1 MKKYNQN
8 NFTRYK
14 QDVKAS
20 QPKQKAWNEYTRDE
34 LIVKF
39 MPLVENI
46 ARKFKDS
53 DAANGVISLS
63 DRIQFGSIGLG
74 KAVDKIVWQQ
84 ILTSK
89 DPERTLKSYL
99 AKRIRGA
106 IRRATDANRSG
117 MRIPEHKLNEIR
129 NDFDNHKNSELYFNS
144 IFQSIDATVGD
155 EENMLMQIPDTS
167 DDPMKKENL
176 SIKLRNI
183 MMKHLTEKE
192 YHVIRLS
199 YGINC
204 DKQSA
209 KEIAYYLDMKGVSSY
224 VRVSQLKKQAIDKL
238 KQVLDHS
245 QVVDYLYVA
254 CLNNKANV

>member
-20 QPKQKAWNEYTRDE
+20 QPEGKFWDEYTRDE
-34 LIVKF
+34 LIIKF

-63 DRIQFGSIGLG
+63 DRIQFGNIGLI
-74 KAVDKIVWQQ
+74 KAVDKIQWKQ
-84 ILTSK
+84 ILNSK

-99 AKRIRGA
+99 SKRIRGA

-117 MRIPEHKLNEIR
+117 MRLPEHKLNEIR
-129 NDFDNHKNSELYFNS
+129 NNFENKKNSELYFNS
-144 IFQSIDATVGD
+144 MFQSIDATVGD
-155 EENMLMQIPDTS
+155 DENMLMQIPDNS

-176 SIKLRNI
+176 SSHILKTML
-183 MMKHLTEKE
+183 KHLSPKE
-192 YHVIRLS
+192 YYVIKLS

-204 DKQSA
+204 DKMSA
-209 KEIAYYLDMKGVSSY
+209 KEIADKLEIKGSSSY

-245 QVVDYLYVA
+245 QVIDYL
-254 CLNNKANV
+254 

>member
-8 NFTRYK
+8 NFSRYK

-20 QPKQKAWNEYTRDE
+20 QPEGKFWDEYTRDE
-34 LIVKF
+34 LIIKF
-39 MPLVENI
+39 LPLVENI

-53 DAANGVISLS
+53 DAANGVVSLS
-63 DRIQFGSIGLG
+63 DRIQFGHIGLI
-74 KAVDKIVWQQ
+74 KAVDKIVWKQ

-89 DPERTLKSYL
+89 DPERTIKSYL

-129 NDFDNHKNSELYFNS
+129 NDFDNYKNSELYFNS

-155 EENMLMQIPDTS
+155 EENMLMQIPDES

-176 SIKLRNI
+176 SYKLRNV

-209 KEIAYYLDMKGVSSY
+209 KEIAHYLNMNGVSSY
-224 VRVSQLKKQAIDKL
+224 VRVSQLKKQAINKL

-245 QVVDYLYVA
+245 QVVDYL
-254 CLNNKANV
+254 

>member
-20 QPKQKAWNEYTRDE
+20 QPEDKPWNEYTRDE
-34 LIVKF
+34 LIIKF

-53 DAANGVISLS
+53 DAANGVISVS
-63 DRIQFGSIGLG
+63 DRIQFGSIGLI
-74 KAVDKIVWQQ
+74 KAVGKIQWST
-84 ILTSK
+84 ILNSK
-89 DPERTLKSYL
+89 DSERTLKSYF

-117 MRIPEHKLNEIR
+117 MRLPEHKLNEIR
-129 NDFDNHKNSELYFNS
+129 NNFDNPLNAETFYNS
-144 IFQSIDATVGD
+144 IFKSIDAVISD
-155 EENMLMQIPDTS
+155 EENMLIQIPDES

-176 SIKLRNI
+176 SCKLRKI
-183 MMKHLTEKE
+183 MLNYLTEKE

-199 YGINC
+199 YGIDC
-204 DKQSA
+204 DKKSA
-209 KEIAYYLDMKGVSSY
+209 KEIAHYLNMQGTSSY

-245 QVVDYLYVA
+245 QVVDYL
-254 CLNNKANV
+254 

>member
-20 QPKQKAWNEYTRDE
+20 QPEGKFWDEYTRDE
-34 LIVKF
+34 LIIKF

-63 DRIQFGSIGLG
+63 DRIQFGNIGLI
-74 KAVDKIVWQQ
+74 KAVDKIQWKQ
-84 ILTSK
+84 ILNSK
-89 DPERTLKSYL
+89 DSERTLKSYL
-99 AKRIRGA
+99 SKRIRGA

-117 MRIPEHKLNEIR
+117 MRLPEHKLNEIR
-129 NDFDNHKNSELYFNS
+129 NNFENKKNSELYFNS
-144 IFQSIDATVGD
+144 MFQSIDATIGD
-155 EENMLMQIPDTS
+155 DENMLMQIPDNS

-176 SIKLRNI
+176 SSHILKTML
-183 MMKHLTEKE
+183 KHLSPKE
-192 YHVIRLS
+192 YYVIKLS

-204 DKQSA
+204 DRMSA
-209 KEIAYYLDMKGVSSY
+209 KEIADKLEIKGSSSY

-245 QVVDYLYVA
+245 QVIDYL
-254 CLNNKANV
+254 

>member
-8 NFTRYK
+8 NFSRYK

-20 QPKQKAWNEYTRDE
+20 QPEGKFWDEYTRDE
-34 LIVKF
+34 LIIKF
-39 MPLVENI
+39 MPLVVNI

-53 DAANGVISLS
+53 DAANGVVSLS
-63 DRIQFGSIGLG
+63 DRIQFGHIGLI
-74 KAVDKIVWQQ
+74 KAVDKIIWKQ

-89 DPERTLKSYL
+89 DPERTIKSYL

-129 NDFDNHKNSELYFNS
+129 NDFENHKNSELFFNS
-144 IFQSIDATVGD
+144 IFQSIDATIGD

-167 DDPMKKENL
+167 EDPMKKENL
-176 SIKLRNI
+176 SYKLRGI
-183 MMKHLTEKE
+183 MLKHLTEKE

-199 YGINC
+199 FGINC
-204 DKQSA
+204 DKLSA
-209 KEIAYYLDMKGVSSY
+209 KQIAEKLNMKGSSSY
-224 VRVSQLKKQAIDKL
+224 VRVSQLKKQAIEKL
-238 KQVLDHS
+238 KQVINHS
-245 QVVDYLYVA
+245 QVVDYL
-254 CLNNKANV
+254 

>member
-8 NFTRYK
+8 NFSRYK

-20 QPKQKAWNEYTRDE
+20 QPKTKPFNEYTRDE
-34 LIVKF
+34 LIIKF
-39 MPLVENI
+39 LPLVENI

-53 DAANGVISLS
+53 DAANGVVSLS
-63 DRIQFGSIGLG
+63 DRIQFGHIGLI
-74 KAVDKIVWQQ
+74 KAVDKIVWKQ

-89 DPERTLKSYL
+89 DPERTIKSYL

-129 NDFDNHKNSELYFNS
+129 NDFENYKNSELYFNS
-144 IFQSIDATVGD
+144 IFQSIDATIGD
-155 EENMLMQIPDTS
+155 EENLLMQIPDES
-167 DDPMKKENL
+167 EDPMKKENL
-176 SIKLRNI
+176 SYKLRNI
-183 MMKHLTEKE
+183 MLKHLSEKE

-209 KEIAYYLDMKGVSSY
+209 KQIAQYLNMNGVSSY
-224 VRVSQLKKQAIDKL
+224 VRVSQLKKQAINKL
-238 KQVLDHS
+238 KQVLKHS
-245 QVVDYLYVA
+245 QVIDYL
-254 CLNNKANV
+254 

>member
-14 QDVKAS
+14 QDVKTS
-20 QPKQKAWNEYTRDE
+20 QPEQKAWHDYKRDE
-34 LIVKF
+34 LIIKF

-53 DAANGVISLS
+53 DAANGVVSLS
-63 DRIQFGSIGLG
+63 DRIQFGNIGLV
-74 KAVDKIVWQQ
+74 KAIDKIQWKQ
-84 ILTSK
+84 ITASK
-89 DPERTLKSYL
+89 DPERTIKSYL

-129 NDFDNHKNSELYFNS
+129 NDFDNYENSELYFNS
-144 IFQSIDATVGD
+144 MFQSIDASLSD
-155 EENMLMQIPDTS
+155 EDNMIMQIPDES
-167 DDPMKKENL
+167 SDPMIKENL
-176 SIKLRNI
+176 SYKLRDI
-183 MMKHLTEKE
+183 MLNNLTEKE

-204 DKQSA
+204 DKMSA
-209 KEIAYYLDMKGVSSY
+209 KEIASYLDMKGTSSY

-238 KQVLDHS
+238 KNVLDHS
-245 QVVDYLYVA
+245 QVVDYL
-254 CLNNKANV
+254 

>member
-8 NFTRYK
+8 NFSRYK

-20 QPKQKAWNEYTRDE
+20 QPEGKFWDEYTRDE
-34 LIVKF
+34 LIIKF

-53 DAANGVISLS
+53 DAANGVVSLS
-63 DRIQFGSIGLG
+63 DRIQFGHIGLI
-74 KAVDKIVWQQ
+74 KAVDKIIWKQ

-89 DPERTLKSYL
+89 DAERTIKSYL

-129 NDFDNHKNSELYFNS
+129 NDFENHKNSELFFNS
-144 IFQSIDATVGD
+144 IFQSIDATIGD

-167 DDPMKKENL
+167 EDPMKKENL
-176 SIKLRNI
+176 SYKLRGI
-183 MMKHLTEKE
+183 MLKHLTEKE

-199 YGINC
+199 FGINC
-204 DKQSA
+204 DKLSA
-209 KEIAYYLDMKGVSSY
+209 KQIAEKLNMKGSSSY
-224 VRVSQLKKQAIDKL
+224 VRVSQLKKQAIEKL
-238 KQVLDHS
+238 KQVINHS
-245 QVVDYLYVA
+245 QVVDYL
-254 CLNNKANV
+254 

>member
-1 MKKYNQN
+1 MKKYNQS

-20 QPKQKAWNEYTRDE
+20 QPEGKFWDEYTRDE
-34 LIVKF
+34 LIIKF

-63 DRIQFGSIGLG
+63 DRIQFGNIGLV
-74 KAVDKIVWQQ
+74 KAVDKIQWKQ
-84 ILTSK
+84 IFDSK
-89 DPERTLKSYL
+89 DPERTLKSYFS
-99 AKRIRGA
+99 KRIRGA

-129 NDFDNHKNSELYFNS
+129 NDFSNTKNSELFFNS
-144 IFQSIDATVGD
+144 IFQSIDAKVNE
-155 EENMLMQIPDTS
+155 EENILMQIPDAS

-209 KEIAYYLDMKGVSSY
+209 KEIAQYLNMNGVSSY
-224 VRVSQLKKQAIDKL
+224 VRVSQLKKQALDKL
-238 KQVLDHS
+238 KQVLNYS
-245 QVVDYLYVA
+245 QVIDYL
-254 CLNNKANV
+254 

>member
-63 DRIQFGSIGLG
+63 DRIQFGSIGLV
-74 KAVDKIVWQQ
+74 KAVDKIGWQR

-129 NDFDNHKNSELYFNS
+129 KDFGEDKRMVSMFFNS
-144 IFQSIDATVGD
+144 VFTSLDAGTP
-155 EENMLMQIPDTS
+155 EQQAAAYNIPD
-167 DDPMKKENL
+167 
-176 SIKLRNI
+176 NI
-183 MMKHLTEKE
+183 KE
-192 YHVIRLS
+192 YNIEMLSAYLKSLMLNYLNPKEYQVLRLS
-199 YGINC
+199 YGLDC
-204 DKQSA
+204 KKHSA
-209 KEIAYYLDMKGVSSY
+209 KEIAEILGIKGTSSY
-224 VRVSQLKKQAIDKL
+224 VRISQLKKLAVDKL
-238 KQVLDHS
+238 IEKVPYS
-245 QVVDYLYVA
+245 QVVDYL
-254 CLNNKANV
+254 

>member
-8 NFTRYK
+8 NFSRYK

-20 QPKQKAWNEYTRDE
+20 QPKTKPFNEYTRDE
-34 LIVKF
+34 LIIKF
-39 MPLVENI
+39 LPLVENI

-53 DAANGVISLS
+53 DAANGVVSLS
-63 DRIQFGSIGLG
+63 DRIQFGHIGLI
-74 KAVDKIVWQQ
+74 KAVDKIVWKQ

-89 DPERTLKSYL
+89 DPERTIKSYL

-129 NDFDNHKNSELYFNS
+129 SDFENHKNSELYFNS
-144 IFQSIDATVGD
+144 IFSSIDATVGD
-155 EENMLMQIPDTS
+155 EENMVMQIPDES
-167 DDPMKKENL
+167 EDPMKKENL
-176 SIKLRNI
+176 SYKLRNV
-183 MMKHLTEKE
+183 MLKHLTEKE

-209 KEIAYYLDMKGVSSY
+209 KQIAQYLDMNGISSY
-224 VRVSQLKKQAIDKL
+224 VRVSQLKKQAINKL
-238 KQVLDHS
+238 KQVLNHS
-245 QVVDYLYVA
+245 QVIDYL
-254 CLNNKANV
+254 

>member
-20 QPKQKAWNEYTRDE
+20 QPKQKAWDKYNREE
-34 LIVKF
+34 LTIKF
-39 MPLVENI
+39 LPLVENI

-63 DRIQFGSIGLG
+63 DRIQFGTIGLV
-74 KAVDKIVWQQ
+74 KAVDKIVWSQ
-84 ILTSK
+84 IITSK
-89 DPERTLKSYL
+89 DPERTIKSYFS
-99 AKRIRGA
+99 KRIRGA

-129 NDFDNHKNSELYFNS
+129 SDFENYKNSELYFNS

-155 EENMLMQIPDTS
+155 EENMLMQIPDDS
-167 DDPMKKENL
+167 KDPLIKEKLSNKLITIMKKNL
-176 SIKLRNI
+176 
-183 MMKHLTEKE
+183 TDKE

-199 YGINC
+199 YGIDC

-209 KEIAYYLDMKGVSSY
+209 KEIAHYLNMNGVSSY

-238 KQVLDHS
+238 KNVLNHS
-245 QVVDYLYVA
+245 QVADYL
-254 CLNNKANV
+254 

>member
-8 NFTRYK
+8 NFSRYK

-20 QPKQKAWNEYTRDE
+20 QPENKVWHDYKRDE
-34 LIVKF
+34 LIIKF
-39 MPLVENI
+39 LPLVENI

-53 DAANGVISLS
+53 DAANGVVSLS
-63 DRIQFGSIGLG
+63 DRIQFGHIGLI
-74 KAVDKIVWQQ
+74 KAVDKIQWKQ
-84 ILTSK
+84 IAASK

-129 NDFDNHKNSELYFNS
+129 GDFDNHKNSEIYFNS
-144 IFQSIDATVGD
+144 IFQSIDATIGD
-155 EENMLMQIPDTS
+155 EDNMLMQIPDES
-167 DDPMKKENL
+167 DNPMKKENL
-176 SIKLRNI
+176 SYKLRNI

-209 KEIAYYLDMKGVSSY
+209 KEIAQYLNMNGVSSY
-224 VRVSQLKKQAIDKL
+224 VRVSQLKKQAINKL

-245 QVVDYLYVA
+245 QVVDYL
-254 CLNNKANV
+254 

>member
-20 QPKQKAWNEYTRDE
+20 QPEDKPWNEYTRDE
-34 LIVKF
+34 LIIKF

-53 DAANGVISLS
+53 DAANGIVSLS
-63 DRIQFGSIGLG
+63 DRIQFGSIGLI
-74 KAVDKIVWQQ
+74 KAVDKITWER
-84 ILTSK
+84 ILSSK
-89 DPERTLKSYL
+89 DSERTLKSYF

-117 MRIPEHKLNEIR
+117 MRLPEHKLNEIR
-129 NDFDNHKNSELYFNS
+129 NNFDKPKNSELFFNS
-144 IFQSIDATVGD
+144 MFQSIDAAISDENNTV
-155 EENMLMQIPDTS
+155 MQIPDES
-167 DDPMKKENL
+167 NDPMKKENL
-176 SIKLRNI
+176 SYKLRDI
-183 MMKHLTEKE
+183 MLKHLTEKE

-204 DKQSA
+204 DKLSA
-209 KEIAYYLDMKGVSSY
+209 KEIADKLEMKGTSSY

-238 KQVLDHS
+238 KGVLNYS
-245 QVVDYLYVA
+245 QVIDYL
-254 CLNNKANV
+254 

>member
-8 NFTRYK
+8 NFSRYK

-20 QPKQKAWNEYTRDE
+20 QPKTKPFNEYTRDE
-34 LIVKF
+34 LIIKF
-39 MPLVENI
+39 LPLVENI

-53 DAANGVISLS
+53 DAANGVVSLS
-63 DRIQFGSIGLG
+63 DRIQFGHIGLI
-74 KAVDKIVWQQ
+74 KAVDKIVWKQ

-89 DPERTLKSYL
+89 DPERTIKSYL

-129 NDFDNHKNSELYFNS
+129 SDFENHKNSELYFNS
-144 IFQSIDATVGD
+144 IFSSIDATVGD
-155 EENMLMQIPDTS
+155 EENMVMQIPDES
-167 DDPMKKENL
+167 EDPMKKENL
-176 SIKLRNI
+176 SYKLRNV
-183 MMKHLTEKE
+183 MLKHLTEKE

-209 KEIAYYLDMKGVSSY
+209 KQIAQYLDMNGISSY
-224 VRVSQLKKQAIDKL
+224 VRVSQLKKQAINKL

-245 QVVDYLYVA
+245 QVIDYL
-254 CLNNKANV
+254 

>member
-1 MKKYNQN
+1 MKKYNQS

-14 QDVKAS
+14 QDVKAC
-20 QPKQKAWNEYTRDE
+20 QPEGKFWDEYTRNE

-63 DRIQFGSIGLG
+63 DRIQFGNIGLV
-74 KAVDKIVWQQ
+74 KAVDKIQWKQ
-84 ILTSK
+84 IFDSK
-89 DPERTLKSYL
+89 DPERTLKSYFS
-99 AKRIRGA
+99 KRIRGA

-129 NDFDNHKNSELYFNS
+129 NDFSNTKNSELFFNS
-144 IFQSIDATVGD
+144 IFQSIDAKVNE
-155 EENMLMQIPDTS
+155 EENILMQIPDAS

-209 KEIAYYLDMKGVSSY
+209 KEIAQYLNMNGVSSY
-224 VRVSQLKKQAIDKL
+224 VRVSQLKKQALDKL
-238 KQVLDHS
+238 KQVLNYS
-245 QVVDYLYVA
+245 QVIDYL
-254 CLNNKANV
+254 

>member
-8 NFTRYK
+8 NFSRYK

-20 QPKQKAWNEYTRDE
+20 QPEGKFWDEYTRDE
-34 LIVKF
+34 LIIKF

-63 DRIQFGSIGLG
+63 DRIQFGSIGLV
-74 KAVDKIVWQQ
+74 KAVDKIVWNQ

-99 AKRIRGA
+99 AKRVRGA

-117 MRIPEHKLNEIR
+117 MRLPEHKLNEIR
-129 NDFDNHKNSELYFNS
+129 NNFDNPRNSEIYFNS
-144 IFQSIDATVGD
+144 MFQSIDATIGD
-155 EENMLMQIPDTS
+155 DENMLMQIPDNS
-167 DDPMKKENL
+167 DDPLKKENL
-176 SIKLRNI
+176 SSHILKTML
-183 MMKHLTEKE
+183 KHLSPKE
-192 YHVIRLS
+192 YYVIKLS

-204 DKQSA
+204 DRMSA
-209 KEIAYYLDMKGVSSY
+209 KEIADKLEIKGSSSY

-238 KQVLDHS
+238 KNVLNYS
-245 QVVDYLYVA
+245 QVVDYL
-254 CLNNKANV
+254 